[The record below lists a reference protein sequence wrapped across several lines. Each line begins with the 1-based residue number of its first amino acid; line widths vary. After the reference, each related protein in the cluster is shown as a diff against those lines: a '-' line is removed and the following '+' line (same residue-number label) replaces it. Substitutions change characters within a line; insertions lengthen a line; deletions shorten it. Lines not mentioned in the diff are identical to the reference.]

1 MACADRFDIAGFGG
15 GDVEQSLAGYRG
27 MAEGDEIG
35 RMPGAQAFAD
45 FGVLLEAADAG
56 AMTAAR
62 IDDDD
67 RLTRGIAWL
76 VSRWKDAQQGIVDRM
91 RQVVAV
97 DQHLVGKLEQQGI
110 AGALV
115 GQGIV
120 ATLAQCIPEQQAAL
134 PAVDQVFPAVSR
146 AGGTQATFVEER
158 EQGRMALAEGIEHK
172 LAVQLLQ
179 TAEVF
184 EQIME

>member
-1 MACADRFDIAGFGG
+1 MAALTHVLETLLDELRAGKRALEGHAVDAMLSSV
-15 GDVEQSLAGYRG
+15 DVLRG
-27 MAEGDEIG
+27 MIDHAENGSGLDQPAIPGHEIG
-35 RMPGAQAFAD
+35 G
-45 FGVLLEAADAG
+45 
-56 AMTAAR
+56 TA
-62 IDDDD
+62 
-67 RLTRGIAWL
+67 LTGPL
-76 VSRWKDAQQGIVDRM
+76 KG
-91 RQVVAV
+91 QVVAV

-146 AGGTQATFVEER
+146 AGGTQATFVEGR